1 MGWIFACGLA
11 VLAAGAIIAIG
22 RLPRT
27 SWELVGSALLL
38 GIAGYAWQGS
48 PSLAGEP
55 RAEKDVAPVFDE
67 KLAEQRRAIG
77 ERYGPAGQW
86 LVMSDGLG
94 RAGKTKDA
102 ANILISGLRD
112 NPRDPSLW
120 VGMGNALVSHGNGIL
135 SPAAEYS
142 YRRAM
147 ELAPD
152 DMSAPYFFGL
162 ALANS
167 GQLDGARALWA
178 AMVEKLPED
187 NDFRADLESKIG
199 MIDRA
204 QMAQPRPQ
212 P

>member
-1 MGWIFACGLA
+1 MGWISAIGLA

-27 SWELVGSALLL
+27 SWELVGAALLI

-48 PSLAGEP
+48 PSLAGSP
-55 RAEKDVAPVFDE
+55 RSVKDVTPVFDE

-77 ERYGPAGQW
+77 ERYGAAGQW
-86 LVMSDGLG
+86 LIMSDGLG

-112 NPRDPSLW
+112 NPRDPNLW

-152 DMSAPYFFGL
+152 ELSAPYFFGL

-167 GQLDGARALWA
+167 GQLDGARSLWA
-178 AMVEKLPED
+178 GMVEKLPE
-187 NDFRADLESKIG
+187 NSELRTELESKIAL
-199 MIDRA
+199 IDRA
-204 QMAQPRPQ
+204 QMAQPAGPR
-212 P
+212 